1 MKLIAPAQALLNGT
15 GPVLREESESV
26 TSQLERF
33 SKASAEE
40 QGLVNLTQ
48 GGVILARSKQ
58 LVQRLVSQGRLTP
71 FEFFGRTYLSVRELK
86 EFQKVERVPGR
97 PWGKKIIDA
106 TNLALSSLTDPGQ
119 RRHNVTKDFE
129 KPAKKQPK
137 K

>member
-1 MKLIAPAQALLNGT
+1 MKLTASAQALLDGT
-15 GPVLREESESV
+15 VSREEAESMD
-26 TSQLERF
+26 SQLERF
-33 SKASAEE
+33 SKASAEQ

-48 GGVILARSKQ
+48 GGVILGRSKQ

-86 EFQKVERVPGR
+86 EFQKVERIPGR
-97 PWGKKIIDA
+97 PWGRKIIDA

-119 RRHNVTKDFE
+119 RRHDVTKDFE
-129 KPAKKQPK
+129 KPAKKPAK